1 MNRVIGP
8 ALGAAIL
15 LAVAASAFGTYV
27 AWEHNPQ
34 GEFHEVDAA
43 GTTIVHWIDLL
54 IVGGAWF
61 GYTLGGLCVAVFNLI
76 GVVTLVRRL
85 MARA

>member
-1 MNRVIGP
+1 MNRVLGP

-15 LAVAASAFGTYV
+15 LAVAASGFGTYA

-34 GEFHEVDAA
+34 GEFHEIDAA

-54 IVGGAWF
+54 TVGGAWF
-61 GYTLGGLCVAVFNLI
+61 GFTLGGLCVVGLSLI
-76 GVVTLVRRL
+76 GVVSLLRRL